1 MVDQYEKSM
10 YKPVAGSLKKG
21 ECFLVQCKDMDQLME
36 MSSELDQNFCEP
48 NSYPAIIG
56 AMEMLDSSACKPIC
70 MSKDSY
76 FFMDKS
82 AWKDSVIISYEYYK
96 EIFKDV
102 CIDQLEL
109 YATLGMESQ

>member
-1 MVDQYEKSM
+1 MVDQYEKSV
-10 YKPVAGSLKKG
+10 YKPVAGSLKEG
-21 ECFLVQCKDMDQLME
+21 ECFLVQCRDMDQLME
-36 MSSELDQNFCEP
+36 MSSELDQHFSEP

-56 AMEMLDSSACKPIC
+56 AMETLDGSTCKPMC

-96 EIFKDV
+96 VIFKDV
-102 CIDQLEL
+102 DLNQLEL
-109 YATLGMESQ
+109 YSTLGMES